1 MIKSLTESK
10 LRESVNS
17 PIVLCTRITMGGGS
31 SKTKAKAALLIVPG
45 STQNNSI
52 NTQITETALK
62 TVVIPINKVDQPPD
76 RTQSKPTAT
85 ASASIKIDNADGN
98 FVTVSWGNIPN
109 PSTSD
114 YITISIVNSTAADY
128 ITYAYNAD
136 GSSETTFLKI
146 NVTEIGLVPDKSY
159 EVRYVSATGDVITT
173 SKTNFNGN
181 NANST
186 DKILI
191 DTSSLVLPKG
201 IVEFKDSIDHVPIP
215 PTVIAWVDQM
225 PTTQSKIEQST
236 TYLTGCIDVQ
246 IMAYATSDPTSSE
259 LPKLLQQKSNI
270 LLYIKLLKKMP
281 EENKSCIPAQAAIE
295 QYYNTQQER
304 TSIVITG
311 ILVYKPTGPY
321 DAIILKRLNEVVN
334 LCLGDLAPSRL
345 KNILLKDEQFIT
357 TELNEQLKNCGT
369 GHSSEDKTKHQQI
382 LDIMKVR
389 QDIGG
394 QGGYI
399 ALALKICVW

>member
-1 MIKSLTESK
+1 
-10 LRESVNS
+10 
-17 PIVLCTRITMGGGS
+17 MGGGS

-62 TVVIPINKVDQPPD
+62 TAVIPIDKVDQPPD

-85 ASASIKIDNADGN
+85 ASGTASINPDSASIKIDNADGN
-98 FVTVSWGNIPN
+98 FITVSWGNIPN

-146 NVTEIGLVPDKSY
+146 NVTEIELLPDKSY

-246 IMAYATSDPTSSE
+246 ITAYATSDPTSSE

-281 EENKSCIPAQAAIE
+281 KENKSCIPAQAAIE

-394 QGGYI
+394 QGGFI
-399 ALALKICVW
+399 ALALKMCVW